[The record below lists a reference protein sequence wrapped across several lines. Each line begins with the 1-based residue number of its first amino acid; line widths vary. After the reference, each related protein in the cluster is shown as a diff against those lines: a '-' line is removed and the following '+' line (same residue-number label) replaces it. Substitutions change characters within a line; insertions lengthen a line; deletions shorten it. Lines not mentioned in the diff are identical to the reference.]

1 MSDWSSAVCSSDLV
15 AGAPAR
21 CDTSGRGEDRI
32 DQCAHDAPPFVCA
45 WDAPAPRPRGVRDRP
60 ATGHRTRRHGPAPDI
75 GCSWV
80 LIRTCRIAPDLMRHF
95 VANYD
100 TFRKSPRR
108 KRDVQMAN
116 AERPRD
122 HRDECNSLASET
134 RRVGNECVRKCR
146 SWGSPYHDKKKK
158 KK

>member
-32 DQCAHDAPPFVCA
+32 DQCAHAATPFVCA

-80 LIRTCRIAPDLMRHF
+80 LIRTCRIAPDLMRSEEH
-95 VANYD
+95 
-100 TFRKSPRR
+100 TSEL
-108 KRDVQMAN
+108 Q
-116 AERPRD
+116 
-122 HRDECNSLASET
+122 SLMRTSYA
-134 RRVGNECVRKCR
+134 VFCL
-146 SWGSPYHDKKKK
+146 KKKK
-158 KK
+158 KQQHQQLKK